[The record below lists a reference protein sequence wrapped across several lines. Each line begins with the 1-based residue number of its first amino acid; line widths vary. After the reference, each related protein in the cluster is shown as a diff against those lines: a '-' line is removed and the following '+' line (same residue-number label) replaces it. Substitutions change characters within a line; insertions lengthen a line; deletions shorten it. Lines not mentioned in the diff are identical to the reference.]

1 MEKEL
6 NENLELS
13 TESID
18 NFIDFLES
26 QEDYLDCGLGAFH
39 TDDHSNW
46 EKIIK

>member
-1 MEKEL
+1 MGKEL

-26 QEDYLDCGLGAFH
+26 QEDYLDCDLGAFH

-46 EKIIK
+46 